1 MDNVILNFYSK
12 ISNLNVSR
20 ETCNELESL
29 ISMIQEKNRQINIIS
44 KKTFEKD
51 HIRERHIIDSAQI
64 IDFVDL
70 NSNTTCDLGSGG
82 GMPGLIIAIVMKQ
95 LKYSLKINLYEKSYH
110 KCVFLKEVSKKL
122 NLNTEVIQ
130 KDIFTVKNIE
140 TGTIM
145 SRAFKPMPVVLSLIN
160 ENFKN
165 FNNIIFFM
173 GDTGRQ
179 ILNDTLKEWNLDYEE
194 KKSITSK
201 KSFILNIKKMEKK
214 FHENNFSN

>member
-1 MDNVILNFYSK
+1 MDNQILNSYLK

-29 ISMIQEKNRQINIIS
+29 ISMIQEKNKQINIIS
-44 KKTFEKD
+44 KKISEKQQ
-51 HIRERHIIDSAQI
+51 IRDRHIVDSAQI

-70 NSNTTCDLGSGG
+70 NYNTTCDLGSGG
-82 GMPGLIIAIVMKQ
+82 GMPGLIVAIVMKQ
-95 LKYSLKINLYEKSYH
+95 LKNSLKINLYEKSYH

-145 SRAFKPMPVVLSLIN
+145 SRAFKPMPAVLNLIN

-165 FNNIIFFM
+165 FKNIIFFM
-173 GDTGRQ
+173 GGSGRQ

-194 KKSITSK
+194 KKSITNN
-201 KSFILNIKKMEKK
+201 KSFILNIKKIEKK
-214 FHENNFSN
+214 II